1 MGALI
6 CRFVL
11 QVFVALV
18 FSFYL
23 VFSDL
28 IPMLFSNAYTNGLA
42 ALLRPEEGDRNGSG
56 AAEGG
61 LAVEENWVAVI
72 SSSKGAVTNG
82 NWSGCSSTLALC
94 GASSIVMFW
103 CASFSG
109 NVKIYDEEEGDERSY
124 VLGCEFLC

>member
-28 IPMLFSNAYTNGLA
+28 IQILFSNAYTNGLA

-56 AAEGG
+56 AAEVG
-61 LAVEENWVAVI
+61 LAVEEIGLQLYRVQKVQLLKEIGVAVLLH
-72 SSSKGAVTNG
+72 SPCV
-82 NWSGCSSTLALC
+82 
-94 GASSIVMFW
+94 
-103 CASFSG
+103 
-109 NVKIYDEEEGDERSY
+109 ERRA
-124 VLGCEFLC
+124 

>member
-28 IPMLFSNAYTNGLA
+28 IPMLFSNAYTNGLSPFCDRRKVIA
-42 ALLRPEEGDRNGSG
+42 TALERQKEGSPSRRI
-56 AAEGG
+56 G
-61 LAVEENWVAVI
+61 LQLYRVQKVQLLKEIGVAVLLH
-72 SSSKGAVTNG
+72 SPCV
-82 NWSGCSSTLALC
+82 
-94 GASSIVMFW
+94 
-103 CASFSG
+103 
-109 NVKIYDEEEGDERSY
+109 ERRA
-124 VLGCEFLC
+124 